1 MSCSFKRFRKAFA
14 ELRYHHLS
22 DNTVV
27 WRKLGLKFW
36 KKHLKATLSLNQ
48 LTSKLNNVLVNDE
61 TSRLIIWN
69 LRGAIFNVLSSKIKG
84 KLSIAFV
91 RRERKATELF
101 SLYLYLVFWND
112 HYAVKLWS
120 SPRMCCLNLCNA
132 PVGILP
138 KYAQRATT
146 LSYSHAIT
154 KFIAQSLLSVTVTLW
169 LLCNKC
175 SSFSLNEFEVSR
187 RIHICYSLPIFPFS
201 NLSILTFPG

>member
-1 MSCSFKRFRKAFA
+1 M
-14 ELRYHHLS
+14 LP
-22 DNTVV
+22 
-27 WRKLGLKFW
+27 
-36 KKHLKATLSLNQ
+36 
-48 LTSKLNNVLVNDE
+48 
-61 TSRLIIWN
+61 
-69 LRGAIFNVLSSKIKG
+69 SKIKG

-169 LLCNKC
+169 LLRDKC

-187 RIHICYSLPIFPFS
+187 RIHIFYSLPIFPFS
-201 NLSILTFPG
+201 NLSILNFPG